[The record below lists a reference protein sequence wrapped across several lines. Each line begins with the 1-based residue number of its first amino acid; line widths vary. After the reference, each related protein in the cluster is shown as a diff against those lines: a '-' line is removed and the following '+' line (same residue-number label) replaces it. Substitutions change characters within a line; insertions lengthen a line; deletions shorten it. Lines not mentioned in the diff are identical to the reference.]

1 MKPKSPRKTH
11 VEPYEKKSAGG
22 GLSGKEGVS
31 DLSIMQDGNEA
42 EKTQDSRRL

>member
-1 MKPKSPRKTH
+1 MKPKGQRKTH
-11 VEPYEKKSAGG
+11 VEPYEGKSVGG

-31 DLSIMQDGNEA
+31 DLPIMQDGKKT

>member
-11 VEPYEKKSAGG
+11 VEPYEGKSVGG

-31 DLSIMQDGNEA
+31 DLPIMQDGIKT
-42 EKTQDSRRL
+42 EKTQDLRRL